1 MNHTAVQ
8 PLEVEVVETVKGF
21 SSPPESFPCDD
32 MSNAGLELD
41 DLFGIEDLKWTLER
55 ETASSLFDIELA
67 NLGFSAKDQDSEIE
81 ASTASSPD
89 RTSSDSRI
97 KKRQSQSSH
106 MINKNAV
113 AARLNRLRKKEYV
126 TSLEKKVGVLS
137 SENNVLRHENSQL
150 TKRVEELEDETR
162 DPTQTTTT
170 TPCPESVR
178 KWRRKRQRVA
188 CVCTWTRTTS
198 QWSSA
203 PSVQRVR
210 AHRSKCRVK
219 YLCVFRYW
227 G

>member
-1 MNHTAVQ
+1 MITRRRRTAIHTAVQ
-8 PLEVEVVETVKGF
+8 PLEVEVVETVKDF
-21 SSPPESFPCDD
+21 SSPSDSFPSEDID
-32 MSNAGLELD
+32 NAGLGLD

-55 ETASSLFDIELA
+55 DTASSLFDIELA

-97 KKRQSQSSH
+97 KKRQSHSSH

-126 TSLEKKVGVLS
+126 NSLENKVGVLS

-162 DPTQTTTT
+162 HPTQTTTT
-170 TPCPESVR
+170 TPCPESV
-178 KWRRKRQRVA
+178 
-188 CVCTWTRTTS
+188 
-198 QWSSA
+198 
-203 PSVQRVR
+203 
-210 AHRSKCRVK
+210 
-219 YLCVFRYW
+219 
-227 G
+227 